1 MASKVAMVMN
11 IDWVYSNILNEMSTK
26 AKAMYKAS
34 SMRYS
39 LNNVS
44 FRPRSMATISVRL
57 FCLGEKIENI

>member
-1 MASKVAMVMN
+1 
-11 IDWVYSNILNEMSTK
+11 MSTK

-57 FCLGEKIENI
+57 FFWGKNRKYLI